1 MAIQVRC
8 DCGEILRI
16 PRPAPGE
23 KWTCPSCGATIQ
35 EPADGEES
43 ADAMEIPIEGSAI
56 GPRQA
61 ALSGRTGGAGSS
73 AEGDPGKEDLEDEF
87 EEPEDSSEEYEGPRS
102 GIPKG
107 MLWGVFL
114 VLLGLLGMIFLL
126 KPGTR
131 QETAQPGLE
140 PPKAEAPAPLGE
152 EASVRVA
159 LQPSVGEGGQAPMAL
174 PPAGAGPTS
183 GQETPAA
190 VTPQSSLGAG
200 TAVPPQLEALPGAPS
215 PQAQE
220 PAAKPAI
227 PSAAPSA
234 SSAALAPAAPQRA
247 ATPPKPEKLAHT
259 RQASAKPSGAYTLN
273 VGSFKA
279 RKNAEAL
286 RQELE
291 QKGIEAT
298 VMEVSLPDKGT
309 WYRVSV
315 GRFSTPAAARR
326 LAQELEKKWQIPSF
340 VAQLD

>member
-1 MAIQVRC
+1 MAIQVKC

-23 KWTCPSCGATIQ
+23 AWKCPSCGATIQ
-35 EPADGEES
+35 APVHGKES
-43 ADAMEIPIEGSAI
+43 ADALEIPIEGSAI

-61 ALSGRTGGAGSS
+61 APSVRTSAVSSG
-73 AEGDPGKEDLEDEF
+73 EGDLGKEDLEDQL
-87 EEPEDSSEEYEGPRS
+87 EEPEDSWEEHEGPSS

-126 KPGTR
+126 KPGIR
-131 QETAQPGLE
+131 QETAGPGPE
-140 PPKAEAPAPLGE
+140 PPKAEAPAPVGE

-159 LQPSVGEGGQAPMAL
+159 LQPGVGEGAQASMAV
-174 PPAGAGPTS
+174 PPTGGGPTS
-183 GQETPAA
+183 GQETPAG
-190 VTPQSSLGAG
+190 VGPQAPP
-200 TAVPPQLEALPGAPS
+200 VPGPAISPQPEALPGAPS

-234 SSAALAPAAPQRA
+234 GSAGLAPAAPQRA
-247 ATPPKPEKLAHT
+247 AAPSKPEKLAQT
-259 RQASAKPSGAYTLN
+259 RQPSAKPSAAYTLN

-298 VMEVSLPDKGT
+298 VMEVRLPDKGT

>member
-1 MAIQVRC
+1 MAIQIRC

-23 KWTCPSCGATIQ
+23 EWKCPSCGSTIQ
-35 EPADGEES
+35 GWEDGQEP
-43 ADAMEIPIEGSAI
+43 ADAMEIPIQGSAI
-56 GPRQA
+56 GLKQA
-61 ALSGRTGGAGSS
+61 GPASAGV
-73 AEGDPGKEDLEDEF
+73 EDPAKEDLDDEPGESEAP
-87 EEPEDSSEEYEGPRS
+87 EELEGAGN

-131 QETAQPGLE
+131 QETAEPGREAL
-140 PPKAEAPAPLGE
+140 KAETPVPVGE
-152 EASVRVA
+152 DASVRIA
-159 LQPSVGEGGQAPMAL
+159 LEPSAGEGKTVFESVPPVGGGTNPREA
-174 PPAGAGPTS
+174 PPAANPPHVPP
-183 GQETPAA
+183 PAA
-190 VTPQSSLGAG
+190 S
-200 TAVPPQLEALPGAPS
+200 AVPPQPEAVSAAPFTS
-215 PQAQE
+215 QE
-220 PAAKPAI
+220 PATKQAVASDAASRPAAPAPAVPRPAAAPAKPEEKIARSKQAVAKPA
-227 PSAAPSA
+227 
-234 SSAALAPAAPQRA
+234 
-247 ATPPKPEKLAHT
+247 
-259 RQASAKPSGAYTLN
+259 GAYALN

-298 VMEVSLPDKGT
+298 VTEVSLPDKGT

-326 LAQELEKKWQIPSF
+326 LAQELERKWQIPSF